1 MTSRPRDLHA
11 MGSYQWVQV
20 YSCLQGLQWGYGMAV
35 SKVLYPLGA
44 LPFRTRLMLNIP
56 AVFFSLFIHL
66 PFFSNCLYPKN
77 SFSGALHHILFFSPV
92 WEIFSLICPA
102 SQIDLKRSCQ
112 GLQKFHSP
120 SCHSRAPI
128 IWS

>member
-20 YSCLQGLQWGYGMAV
+20 YSCLQGLQWGYGMAGN
-35 SKVLYPLGA
+35 KVPLGA
-44 LPFRTRLMLNIP
+44 PSRTRLMLNIP
-56 AVFFSLFIHL
+56 AVFFSLFTHL

-77 SFSGALHHILFFSPV
+77 SLNGALYHILLFSPV
-92 WEIFSLICPA
+92 WEVFSPVCPP

-112 GLQKFHSP
+112 CLQTFHSP